1 MPNVE
6 KLIGAKIKETRRS
19 KGFTQ
24 EHLSEMIDVSV
35 ETISRL
41 ERGVSMPSL
50 KTLENIAQA
59 FGAPLKS
66 FFDFDEKPSKNKT
79 FEREL
84 SRLIAFLRT
93 LNIKQIKLIRE
104 VLKTTFALWRS

>member
-1 MPNVE
+1 MPSVE
-6 KLIGAKIKETRRS
+6 KLVGAKITEVRIS
-19 KGFTQ
+19 KRLTQ
-24 EHLSEMIDVSV
+24 AQLSEIVDVSV

-59 FGAPLKS
+59 LGAPLKS
-66 FFDFDEKPSKNKT
+66 FFDFDEKPSETKT

-84 SRLIAFLRT
+84 SKLIAFLRT